1 MHGLA
6 FNLECPY
13 FSCFRRPTSTSLI
26 LTYPVP
32 PYTTIR
38 GLLAN
43 ALGLARNDFSL
54 QDKLS
59 IGIRPLR
66 WGQAN
71 RELAKILKLKGFDKT
86 RITSFPSS
94 PMFRYFLVNS
104 AYTIY
109 LGGDEQLLE
118 EIKDALRNPS
128 RPLYLGQ
135 SDDLVDVK
143 VFSVIKIE
151 RKLSREVH
159 SVFPGIKDNCE
170 ILKLPYK
177 FQDEETLIYSPVLSL
192 PPSFPYMLGE
202 EIEAYIFDGQVIWI
216 LGEEEFNALSKENRE
231 GE

>member
-43 ALGLARNDFSL
+43 ALGLHRNDFSL
-54 QDKLS
+54 QGKLS
-59 IGIRPLR
+59 IGIKPLHR
-66 WGQAN
+66 GQAS
-71 RELAKILKLKGFDKT
+71 RELAKILKLKEFERT
-86 RITSFPSS
+86 RISSFPSS
-94 PMFRYFLVNS
+94 PMFKYFLVNS
-104 AYTIY
+104 AYMIF

-118 EIKDALRNPS
+118 EIKGALQNPN

-135 SDDLVDVK
+135 SDDVVDVK
-143 VFSVIKIE
+143 LSSVIKIE
-151 RKLSREVH
+151 RKLSSEVH
-159 SVFPGIKDNCE
+159 SILPGIKDNCE

-177 FQDEETLIYSPVLSL
+177 FQDEETLVYSPVLSL
-192 PPSFPYMLGE
+192 PPSFPYTLGE
-202 EIEAYIFDGQVIWI
+202 EIEAYIFDSQAIWL
-216 LGEEEFNALSKENRE
+216 LGEEEFNALSKEDRS
-231 GE
+231 G

>member
-1 MHGLA
+1 MHGLV

-43 ALGLARNDFSL
+43 ALGLQRNDFSL

-59 IGIRPLR
+59 IGIRPLH

-71 RELAKILKLKGFDKT
+71 RELAKILKLKEFDKT

-94 PMFRYFLVNS
+94 PMFRYFLVS
-104 AYTIY
+104 PAYTIY

-118 EIKDALRNPS
+118 KIKDALQNPS

-135 SDDLVDVK
+135 SDDVVDVK

-151 RKLSREVH
+151 RKLSSEVH
-159 SVFPGIKDNCE
+159 SIFPGIRDDCE
-170 ILKLPYK
+170 ILRLPYK

-192 PPSFPYMLGE
+192 SHSLPYTLEGE
-202 EIEAYIFDGQVIWI
+202 IGAYIFDSQAIWL
-216 LGEEEFNALSKENRE
+216 LGEEEFNAFSKEGRE
-231 GE
+231 G